1 MSSVLP
7 YLSYIIITLFCLG
20 LAVVGIS
27 GVIECNKLCDESR
40 DVLWVCRRDFWSCE
54 VKYLYYIKV
63 VFPLVMIV
71 FGILCFLGFIRM
83 LFLRY

>member
-1 MSSVLP
+1 VSSVLP

-40 DVLWVCRRDFWSCE
+40 DDLWVCRRDFWSCE
-54 VKYLYYIKV
+54 VKYL
-63 VFPLVMIV
+63 F
-71 FGILCFLGFIRM
+71 ILK
-83 LFLRY
+83 